1 MVRIIEHDPEPAS
14 TSPRGAEAHKLEGN
28 RAFGDGRFE
37 DAERHYTA
45 ALEASA
51 PAADEGASDEPDE
64 TEAASARRDA
74 REDDRARTSAGTT
87 DGAPHVPSSDVISNE
102 ASRTASSETSRD
114 VVVDRARA
122 TYFANR
128 AACRLKLAR
137 PNEAA
142 EDCTRALRCDE
153 SFVKARLRRAEARET
168 ADPKDLEGAL
178 ADCEAAATDAR
189 ADAGLRLRAETAAAP
204 AAARG
209 GPARGAEGGDA
220 RNAQGARGCA
230 ARELRAEHEELQG
243 GEGRDGRLQ
252 RAVRAKPD
260 GSRAD
265 GARAA
270 AAIDDVGSVLVAY
283 RIIRHARAF
292 MPRASPRLCRI

>member
-51 PAADEGASDEPDE
+51 PAANEGASDEPDE

-74 REDDRARTSAGTT
+74 REDDRVSGAGTT
-87 DGAPHVPSSDVISNE
+87 DGAPHVASSDVISNE
-102 ASRTASSETSRD
+102 ASRTASSGNRD
-114 VVVDRARA
+114 VVVHRARA

-137 PNEAA
+137 SNEAA

-189 ADAGLRLRAETAAAP
+189 ADAGLRLRAETAAARLRP
-204 AAARG
+204 LVEARREALKEEMIG
-209 GPARGAEGGDA
+209 TLKGLGDA
-220 RNAQGARGCA
+220 LLGNFGLSTKNFKAEKDATGAYSVQFVRN
-230 ARELRAEHEELQG
+230 
-243 GEGRDGRLQ
+243 
-252 RAVRAKPD
+252 P
-260 GSRAD
+260 S
-265 GARAA
+265 
-270 AAIDDVGSVLVAY
+270 
-283 RIIRHARAF
+283 
-292 MPRASPRLCRI
+292 

>member
-74 REDDRARTSAGTT
+74 REDDRASGAGTT
-87 DGAPHVPSSDVISNE
+87 DGAPHVASSDVISNE
-102 ASRTASSETSRD
+102 ASRTASSGARD
-114 VVVDRARA
+114 VVVNRARA

-189 ADAGLRLRAETAAAP
+189 ADAGLRLRAETAAARLRP
-204 AAARG
+204 LVEARREALKEEMLG
-209 GPARGAEGGDA
+209 TLKGLGDA
-220 RNAQGARGCA
+220 LLGNFGLSTKNFKAEKDATGAYSVQFVRN
-230 ARELRAEHEELQG
+230 
-243 GEGRDGRLQ
+243 
-252 RAVRAKPD
+252 P
-260 GSRAD
+260 S
-265 GARAA
+265 
-270 AAIDDVGSVLVAY
+270 
-283 RIIRHARAF
+283 
-292 MPRASPRLCRI
+292 

>member
-1 MVRIIEHDPEPAS
+1 MVRIIEHDPEAAS
-14 TSPRGAEAHKLEGN
+14 ASPRGAEAHKLEGN

-64 TEAASARRDA
+64 TEAASAQRDA
-74 REDDRARTSAGTT
+74 REDDRASGAGTT
-87 DGAPHVPSSDVISNE
+87 DGAPHVASSDVISNE
-102 ASRTASSETSRD
+102 ASRTASSGARD
-114 VVVDRARA
+114 VVVHRARA

-178 ADCEAAATDAR
+178 ADCEAAAADAD
-189 ADAGLRLRAETAAAP
+189 ADAGLRLHAETAAARLRP
-204 AAARG
+204 LVEARREALKEEMLG
-209 GPARGAEGGDA
+209 TLRGLGDA
-220 RNAQGARGCA
+220 LLGNFGLSTKNFEAEKDATGAYSVRFVRN
-230 ARELRAEHEELQG
+230 
-243 GEGRDGRLQ
+243 
-252 RAVRAKPD
+252 P
-260 GSRAD
+260 S
-265 GARAA
+265 
-270 AAIDDVGSVLVAY
+270 
-283 RIIRHARAF
+283 
-292 MPRASPRLCRI
+292 

>member
-74 REDDRARTSAGTT
+74 REDDRASGAGTT
-87 DGAPHVPSSDVISNE
+87 DGAPHVASSDVISNE
-102 ASRTASSETSRD
+102 ASRTASSGARD
-114 VVVDRARA
+114 VVVHRARA

-189 ADAGLRLRAETAAAP
+189 ADAGLRLRAETAAARLRP
-204 AAARG
+204 LVEARREALKEEMLG
-209 GPARGAEGGDA
+209 TLKGLGDA
-220 RNAQGARGCA
+220 LLGNFGLSTKNFEAEKDATGAYSVRFVRN
-230 ARELRAEHEELQG
+230 
-243 GEGRDGRLQ
+243 
-252 RAVRAKPD
+252 P
-260 GSRAD
+260 S
-265 GARAA
+265 
-270 AAIDDVGSVLVAY
+270 
-283 RIIRHARAF
+283 
-292 MPRASPRLCRI
+292 

>member
-74 REDDRARTSAGTT
+74 REDDRASGAGTT
-87 DGAPHVPSSDVISNE
+87 DGAPHVASSDVISNE
-102 ASRTASSETSRD
+102 ASRTASSGARD
-114 VVVDRARA
+114 VVVHRARA

-189 ADAGLRLRAETAAAP
+189 ADAGLRLRAETAAARLRP
-204 AAARG
+204 LVEARREALKEEMLG
-209 GPARGAEGGDA
+209 TLKGLGDA
-220 RNAQGARGCA
+220 LLGNFVICIAVRSLCLLRGCA
-230 ARELRAEHEELQG
+230 R
-243 GEGRDGRLQ
+243 
-252 RAVRAKPD
+252 
-260 GSRAD
+260 
-265 GARAA
+265 
-270 AAIDDVGSVLVAY
+270 
-283 RIIRHARAF
+283 
-292 MPRASPRLCRI
+292 

>member
-1 MVRIIEHDPEPAS
+1 MVRIIEHDPEAAS
-14 TSPRGAEAHKLEGN
+14 ASPRGAEAHKLEGN

-64 TEAASARRDA
+64 TEAASAQRDA
-74 REDDRARTSAGTT
+74 REDDRASGAGTT
-87 DGAPHVPSSDVISNE
+87 DGAPHVASSDVISNE
-102 ASRTASSETSRD
+102 ASRTASSGARD

-189 ADAGLRLRAETAAAP
+189 ADAGLRLRAETAAARLRP
-204 AAARG
+204 LVEARREALKEEMLG
-209 GPARGAEGGDA
+209 TLKGLGDA
-220 RNAQGARGCA
+220 LLGNFGLSTKNFKAEKDATGAYSVQFVRN
-230 ARELRAEHEELQG
+230 
-243 GEGRDGRLQ
+243 
-252 RAVRAKPD
+252 P
-260 GSRAD
+260 S
-265 GARAA
+265 
-270 AAIDDVGSVLVAY
+270 
-283 RIIRHARAF
+283 
-292 MPRASPRLCRI
+292 

>member
-74 REDDRARTSAGTT
+74 REDDRASGAETT
-87 DGAPHVPSSDVISNE
+87 DGAPHVASSDVISNE
-102 ASRTASSETSRD
+102 ASRTASSGARD
-114 VVVDRARA
+114 VVVHRARA

-189 ADAGLRLRAETAAAP
+189 ADAGLRLRAETAAARLRP
-204 AAARG
+204 LVEARREALKEEMLG
-209 GPARGAEGGDA
+209 TLKGLGDA
-220 RNAQGARGCA
+220 LLGNFGLSTKNFKAEKDATGAYSVQFVRN
-230 ARELRAEHEELQG
+230 
-243 GEGRDGRLQ
+243 
-252 RAVRAKPD
+252 P
-260 GSRAD
+260 S
-265 GARAA
+265 
-270 AAIDDVGSVLVAY
+270 
-283 RIIRHARAF
+283 
-292 MPRASPRLCRI
+292 

>member
-74 REDDRARTSAGTT
+74 REDDRASGAGTT
-87 DGAPHVPSSDVISNE
+87 DGAPHVASSDVISNE
-102 ASRTASSETSRD
+102 ASRTASSGARD
-114 VVVDRARA
+114 VVVHRARA

-178 ADCEAAATDAR
+178 ADCEAAAADAD
-189 ADAGLRLRAETAAAP
+189 ADAGLRLRAETAAARLRP
-204 AAARG
+204 LVEARREALKEEMLG
-209 GPARGAEGGDA
+209 TLKGLGDA
-220 RNAQGARGCA
+220 LLGNFGLSTKNFEAEKDATGAYSVRFVRN
-230 ARELRAEHEELQG
+230 
-243 GEGRDGRLQ
+243 
-252 RAVRAKPD
+252 P
-260 GSRAD
+260 S
-265 GARAA
+265 
-270 AAIDDVGSVLVAY
+270 
-283 RIIRHARAF
+283 
-292 MPRASPRLCRI
+292 

>member
-51 PAADEGASDEPDE
+51 PAANEGASDEPDE

-74 REDDRARTSAGTT
+74 REDDSVSGAGTT
-87 DGAPHVPSSDVISNE
+87 DGAPHVASSDVISNE
-102 ASRTASSETSRD
+102 ASRTASSGAHD
-114 VVVDRARA
+114 VVVHRARA

-189 ADAGLRLRAETAAAP
+189 ADAGLRLRAETAAARLRP
-204 AAARG
+204 LVEARREALKEEMLG
-209 GPARGAEGGDA
+209 TLKGLGDA
-220 RNAQGARGCA
+220 LLGNFGLSTKNFKAEKDATGAYSVQFVRN
-230 ARELRAEHEELQG
+230 
-243 GEGRDGRLQ
+243 
-252 RAVRAKPD
+252 P
-260 GSRAD
+260 S
-265 GARAA
+265 
-270 AAIDDVGSVLVAY
+270 
-283 RIIRHARAF
+283 
-292 MPRASPRLCRI
+292 

>member
-74 REDDRARTSAGTT
+74 REDDSVSGAGTT
-87 DGAPHVPSSDVISNE
+87 DGAPHVASSDVISNE
-102 ASRTASSETSRD
+102 ASRTASSGARD
-114 VVVDRARA
+114 VVVHRARA

-189 ADAGLRLRAETAAAP
+189 ADAGLRLRAETAAARLRP
-204 AAARG
+204 LVEARREALKEEMLG
-209 GPARGAEGGDA
+209 TLKGLGDA
-220 RNAQGARGCA
+220 LLGNFGLSTKNFKAEKDATGAYSVQFVRN
-230 ARELRAEHEELQG
+230 
-243 GEGRDGRLQ
+243 
-252 RAVRAKPD
+252 P
-260 GSRAD
+260 S
-265 GARAA
+265 
-270 AAIDDVGSVLVAY
+270 
-283 RIIRHARAF
+283 
-292 MPRASPRLCRI
+292 

>member
-1 MVRIIEHDPEPAS
+1 MVRIIEHDPEAAS
-14 TSPRGAEAHKLEGN
+14 ASPRGAEAHKLEGN

-74 REDDRARTSAGTT
+74 REDDRASGAGTT
-87 DGAPHVPSSDVISNE
+87 DGAPHVASSDVISNE
-102 ASRTASSETSRD
+102 ASRTASSGARD
-114 VVVDRARA
+114 VVVHRARA

-189 ADAGLRLRAETAAAP
+189 ADAGLRLRAETAAARLRP
-204 AAARG
+204 LVEARREALKEEMLG
-209 GPARGAEGGDA
+209 TLKGLGDA
-220 RNAQGARGCA
+220 LLGNFGLSTKNFKAEKDATGAYSVQFVRN
-230 ARELRAEHEELQG
+230 
-243 GEGRDGRLQ
+243 
-252 RAVRAKPD
+252 P
-260 GSRAD
+260 S
-265 GARAA
+265 
-270 AAIDDVGSVLVAY
+270 
-283 RIIRHARAF
+283 
-292 MPRASPRLCRI
+292 

>member
-74 REDDRARTSAGTT
+74 REDDSVSGAGTT
-87 DGAPHVPSSDVISNE
+87 DGAPHVASSDVISNE
-102 ASRTASSETSRD
+102 ASRTASSGNRD
-114 VVVDRARA
+114 VVVHRARA

-189 ADAGLRLRAETAAAP
+189 ADAGLRLRAETAAARLRP
-204 AAARG
+204 LVEARREALKEEMLG
-209 GPARGAEGGDA
+209 TLKGLGDA
-220 RNAQGARGCA
+220 LLGNFGLSTKNFKAEKDATGAYSVQFVRN
-230 ARELRAEHEELQG
+230 
-243 GEGRDGRLQ
+243 
-252 RAVRAKPD
+252 P
-260 GSRAD
+260 S
-265 GARAA
+265 
-270 AAIDDVGSVLVAY
+270 
-283 RIIRHARAF
+283 
-292 MPRASPRLCRI
+292 

>member
-1 MVRIIEHDPEPAS
+1 MRIIEHDPEPAS

-74 REDDRARTSAGTT
+74 REDDRASGAGTT
-87 DGAPHVPSSDVISNE
+87 DGAPHIASSDVISNE
-102 ASRTASSETSRD
+102 ASRTASSGARD
-114 VVVDRARA
+114 VVVHRARA

-189 ADAGLRLRAETAAAP
+189 ADAGLRLRAETAAARLRP
-204 AAARG
+204 LVEARREALKEEMLG
-209 GPARGAEGGDA
+209 TLKGLGDA
-220 RNAQGARGCA
+220 LLGNFGLSTKNFKAEKDATGAYSVQFVRN
-230 ARELRAEHEELQG
+230 
-243 GEGRDGRLQ
+243 
-252 RAVRAKPD
+252 P
-260 GSRAD
+260 S
-265 GARAA
+265 
-270 AAIDDVGSVLVAY
+270 
-283 RIIRHARAF
+283 
-292 MPRASPRLCRI
+292 

>member
-1 MVRIIEHDPEPAS
+1 MRIIEHDPEPAS

-74 REDDRARTSAGTT
+74 REDDRASGAGTT
-87 DGAPHVPSSDVISNE
+87 DGAPHVASSDVISNE
-102 ASRTASSETSRD
+102 ASRTASSGARD
-114 VVVDRARA
+114 VVVHRARA

-189 ADAGLRLRAETAAAP
+189 ADAGLRLRAETAAARLRP
-204 AAARG
+204 LVEARREALKEEMLG
-209 GPARGAEGGDA
+209 TLKGLGDA
-220 RNAQGARGCA
+220 LLGNFGLSTKNFKAEKDATGAYSVQFVRN
-230 ARELRAEHEELQG
+230 
-243 GEGRDGRLQ
+243 
-252 RAVRAKPD
+252 P
-260 GSRAD
+260 S
-265 GARAA
+265 
-270 AAIDDVGSVLVAY
+270 
-283 RIIRHARAF
+283 
-292 MPRASPRLCRI
+292 

>member
-74 REDDRARTSAGTT
+74 REDDRASGAGTT
-87 DGAPHVPSSDVISNE
+87 DGAPHVASSDVISNE
-102 ASRTASSETSRD
+102 ASRTASSGARD
-114 VVVDRARA
+114 VVVHRARA

-189 ADAGLRLRAETAAAP
+189 ADAGLRLRAETAAARLRP
-204 AAARG
+204 LVEARREALKEEMLG
-209 GPARGAEGGDA
+209 TLRGLGDA
-220 RNAQGARGCA
+220 LLGNFGLSTKNFKAEKDATGAYSVQFVRN
-230 ARELRAEHEELQG
+230 
-243 GEGRDGRLQ
+243 
-252 RAVRAKPD
+252 P
-260 GSRAD
+260 S
-265 GARAA
+265 
-270 AAIDDVGSVLVAY
+270 
-283 RIIRHARAF
+283 
-292 MPRASPRLCRI
+292 

>member
-74 REDDRARTSAGTT
+74 REDDRASGAGTT
-87 DGAPHVPSSDVISNE
+87 DGAPHVASSDVISNE
-102 ASRTASSETSRD
+102 ASRTASSGARD
-114 VVVDRARA
+114 VVVHRARA

-168 ADPKDLEGAL
+168 VDPKDLEGAL
-178 ADCEAAATDAR
+178 ADCEAAAADAD
-189 ADAGLRLRAETAAAP
+189 ADAGLRLHAETAAARLRP
-204 AAARG
+204 LVEARREALKEEMLG
-209 GPARGAEGGDA
+209 TLRGLGDA
-220 RNAQGARGCA
+220 LLGNFGLSTKNFEAEKDATGAYSVRFVRN
-230 ARELRAEHEELQG
+230 
-243 GEGRDGRLQ
+243 
-252 RAVRAKPD
+252 P
-260 GSRAD
+260 S
-265 GARAA
+265 
-270 AAIDDVGSVLVAY
+270 
-283 RIIRHARAF
+283 
-292 MPRASPRLCRI
+292 

>member
-64 TEAASARRDA
+64 TEAASARCDA
-74 REDDRARTSAGTT
+74 REDDSVSGAGTT
-87 DGAPHVPSSDVISNE
+87 DGAPHVASSDVISNE
-102 ASRTASSETSRD
+102 ASRTASSGARD
-114 VVVDRARA
+114 VVVHRARA

-189 ADAGLRLRAETAAAP
+189 ADAGLRLRAETAAARLRP
-204 AAARG
+204 LVEARREALKEEMLG
-209 GPARGAEGGDA
+209 TLKGLGDA
-220 RNAQGARGCA
+220 LLGNFGLSTKNFKAEKDETGAYSVRFVRN
-230 ARELRAEHEELQG
+230 
-243 GEGRDGRLQ
+243 
-252 RAVRAKPD
+252 P
-260 GSRAD
+260 S
-265 GARAA
+265 
-270 AAIDDVGSVLVAY
+270 
-283 RIIRHARAF
+283 
-292 MPRASPRLCRI
+292 

>member
-1 MVRIIEHDPEPAS
+1 MVRIIEHDPEAAS
-14 TSPRGAEAHKLEGN
+14 ASPRGAEAHKLEGN

-64 TEAASARRDA
+64 TEAASAQRDA
-74 REDDRARTSAGTT
+74 REDDRASGAGTT
-87 DGAPHVPSSDVISNE
+87 DGAPHVASSDVISNE
-102 ASRTASSETSRD
+102 ASRTASSGARD
-114 VVVDRARA
+114 VVVHRARA

-189 ADAGLRLRAETAAAP
+189 ADAGLRLRAETAAARLRP
-204 AAARG
+204 LVEARREALKEEMLG
-209 GPARGAEGGDA
+209 TLKGLGDA
-220 RNAQGARGCA
+220 LLGNFGLSTKNFKAEKDATGAYSVQFVRN
-230 ARELRAEHEELQG
+230 
-243 GEGRDGRLQ
+243 
-252 RAVRAKPD
+252 P
-260 GSRAD
+260 S
-265 GARAA
+265 
-270 AAIDDVGSVLVAY
+270 
-283 RIIRHARAF
+283 
-292 MPRASPRLCRI
+292 

>member
-74 REDDRARTSAGTT
+74 REDDRASGAGTT
-87 DGAPHVPSSDVISNE
+87 DGAPHVASSDVISNE
-102 ASRTASSETSRD
+102 ASRTASSGARD
-114 VVVDRARA
+114 VVVHRARA

-137 PNEAA
+137 SNEAA

-168 ADPKDLEGAL
+168 ADPIDLEGAL

-189 ADAGLRLRAETAAAP
+189 ADAGLRLRAETAAARLRP
-204 AAARG
+204 LVEARREALKEEMIG
-209 GPARGAEGGDA
+209 TLKGLGDA
-220 RNAQGARGCA
+220 LLGNFGLSTKNFKAEKDATGAYSVQFVRN
-230 ARELRAEHEELQG
+230 
-243 GEGRDGRLQ
+243 
-252 RAVRAKPD
+252 P
-260 GSRAD
+260 S
-265 GARAA
+265 
-270 AAIDDVGSVLVAY
+270 
-283 RIIRHARAF
+283 
-292 MPRASPRLCRI
+292 

>member
-74 REDDRARTSAGTT
+74 REDDRASGAGTT
-87 DGAPHVPSSDVISNE
+87 DGAPHVASSDVISNE
-102 ASRTASSETSRD
+102 ASRTASSGARD
-114 VVVDRARA
+114 VVVHRARA

-189 ADAGLRLRAETAAAP
+189 ADAGLRLRAETAAARLRP
-204 AAARG
+204 LVEARREALKEEMLG
-209 GPARGAEGGDA
+209 TLKGLGDA
-220 RNAQGARGCA
+220 LLGNFGLSTKNFKAEKDATGAYSVQFVRN
-230 ARELRAEHEELQG
+230 
-243 GEGRDGRLQ
+243 
-252 RAVRAKPD
+252 P
-260 GSRAD
+260 S
-265 GARAA
+265 
-270 AAIDDVGSVLVAY
+270 
-283 RIIRHARAF
+283 
-292 MPRASPRLCRI
+292 

>member
-74 REDDRARTSAGTT
+74 REDDRASGAGTT
-87 DGAPHVPSSDVISNE
+87 DGAPHVASSDVISNE
-102 ASRTASSETSRD
+102 ASRTASSGARD
-114 VVVDRARA
+114 VVVHRARA

-189 ADAGLRLRAETAAAP
+189 ADAGLRLRAETAAARLRP
-204 AAARG
+204 LVEARREALKEEMLG
-209 GPARGAEGGDA
+209 TLKGLGDA
-220 RNAQGARGCA
+220 LLGNFGLSTKNFKAEKDETGAYSVRFVRN
-230 ARELRAEHEELQG
+230 
-243 GEGRDGRLQ
+243 
-252 RAVRAKPD
+252 P
-260 GSRAD
+260 S
-265 GARAA
+265 
-270 AAIDDVGSVLVAY
+270 
-283 RIIRHARAF
+283 
-292 MPRASPRLCRI
+292 

>member
-64 TEAASARRDA
+64 TEAASAQRDA
-74 REDDRARTSAGTT
+74 REDDRASGAGTT
-87 DGAPHVPSSDVISNE
+87 DGAPHVASSDVISNE
-102 ASRTASSETSRD
+102 ASRTASSGARD
-114 VVVDRARA
+114 VVVHRARA

-189 ADAGLRLRAETAAAP
+189 ADAGLRLRAETAAARLRP
-204 AAARG
+204 LVEARREALKEEMLG
-209 GPARGAEGGDA
+209 TLKGLGDA
-220 RNAQGARGCA
+220 LLGNFGLSTKNFKAEKDATGAYSVQFVRN
-230 ARELRAEHEELQG
+230 
-243 GEGRDGRLQ
+243 
-252 RAVRAKPD
+252 P
-260 GSRAD
+260 S
-265 GARAA
+265 
-270 AAIDDVGSVLVAY
+270 
-283 RIIRHARAF
+283 
-292 MPRASPRLCRI
+292 

>member
-1 MVRIIEHDPEPAS
+1 MRIIEHDPEPAS

-51 PAADEGASDEPDE
+51 PAANEGASDEPDE

-74 REDDRARTSAGTT
+74 REDDSVSGAGTT
-87 DGAPHVPSSDVISNE
+87 DGAPHVASSDVISNE
-102 ASRTASSETSRD
+102 ASRTASSGNRD
-114 VVVDRARA
+114 VVVHRARA

-189 ADAGLRLRAETAAAP
+189 ADAGLRLRAETAAARLRP
-204 AAARG
+204 LVEARREALKEEMLG
-209 GPARGAEGGDA
+209 TLRGLGDA
-220 RNAQGARGCA
+220 LLGNFGLSTKNFEAEKDATGAYSVRFVRN
-230 ARELRAEHEELQG
+230 
-243 GEGRDGRLQ
+243 
-252 RAVRAKPD
+252 P
-260 GSRAD
+260 S
-265 GARAA
+265 
-270 AAIDDVGSVLVAY
+270 
-283 RIIRHARAF
+283 
-292 MPRASPRLCRI
+292 

>member
-74 REDDRARTSAGTT
+74 REDDRASGAGTT
-87 DGAPHVPSSDVISNE
+87 DGAPHIASSDVISNE
-102 ASRTASSETSRD
+102 ASRTASSGARD
-114 VVVDRARA
+114 VVVHRARA

-189 ADAGLRLRAETAAAP
+189 ADAGLRLRAETAAARLRP
-204 AAARG
+204 LVEARREALKEEMLG
-209 GPARGAEGGDA
+209 TLKGLGDA
-220 RNAQGARGCA
+220 LLGNFGLSTKNFKAEKDATGAYSVQFVRN
-230 ARELRAEHEELQG
+230 
-243 GEGRDGRLQ
+243 
-252 RAVRAKPD
+252 P
-260 GSRAD
+260 S
-265 GARAA
+265 
-270 AAIDDVGSVLVAY
+270 
-283 RIIRHARAF
+283 
-292 MPRASPRLCRI
+292 

>member
-51 PAADEGASDEPDE
+51 PAANEGASDEPDE

-74 REDDRARTSAGTT
+74 REDDSVSGAGTT
-87 DGAPHVPSSDVISNE
+87 DGAPHVASSDVISNE
-102 ASRTASSETSRD
+102 ASRTASSGNRD
-114 VVVDRARA
+114 VVVHRARA

-189 ADAGLRLRAETAAAP
+189 ADAGLRLRAETAAARLRP
-204 AAARG
+204 LVEARREALKEEMLG
-209 GPARGAEGGDA
+209 TLKGLGDA
-220 RNAQGARGCA
+220 LLGNFGLSTKNFKAEKDATGAYSVQFVRN
-230 ARELRAEHEELQG
+230 
-243 GEGRDGRLQ
+243 
-252 RAVRAKPD
+252 P
-260 GSRAD
+260 S
-265 GARAA
+265 
-270 AAIDDVGSVLVAY
+270 
-283 RIIRHARAF
+283 
-292 MPRASPRLCRI
+292 

>member
-1 MVRIIEHDPEPAS
+1 MVRIIEHDPEAAS
-14 TSPRGAEAHKLEGN
+14 ASPRGAEAHKLEGN

-74 REDDRARTSAGTT
+74 REDDRASGAGTT
-87 DGAPHVPSSDVISNE
+87 DGAPHVASSDVISNE
-102 ASRTASSETSRD
+102 ASRTASSGARD
-114 VVVDRARA
+114 VVVHRARA

-189 ADAGLRLRAETAAAP
+189 ADAGLRLRAETAAARLRP
-204 AAARG
+204 LVEARREALKEEMLG
-209 GPARGAEGGDA
+209 TLRGLGDA
-220 RNAQGARGCA
+220 LLGNFGLSTRNFEAEKDATGAYS
-230 ARELRAEHEELQG
+230 
-243 GEGRDGRLQ
+243 
-252 RAVRAKPD
+252 VRFVRNP
-260 GSRAD
+260 S
-265 GARAA
+265 
-270 AAIDDVGSVLVAY
+270 
-283 RIIRHARAF
+283 
-292 MPRASPRLCRI
+292 

>member
-51 PAADEGASDEPDE
+51 PAANEGASDEPDE

-74 REDDRARTSAGTT
+74 REDDSVSGAGTT
-87 DGAPHVPSSDVISNE
+87 DGAPHVASSDVISNE
-102 ASRTASSETSRD
+102 ASRTASSGNRD
-114 VVVDRARA
+114 VVVHRARA

-189 ADAGLRLRAETAAAP
+189 ADAGLRLRAETAAARLRP
-204 AAARG
+204 LVEARREALKEEMLG
-209 GPARGAEGGDA
+209 TLKGLGDA
-220 RNAQGARGCA
+220 LLGNFGLSTKNFKAEKDATGAYSVRFVRN
-230 ARELRAEHEELQG
+230 
-243 GEGRDGRLQ
+243 
-252 RAVRAKPD
+252 P
-260 GSRAD
+260 S
-265 GARAA
+265 
-270 AAIDDVGSVLVAY
+270 S
-283 RIIRHARAF
+283 
-292 MPRASPRLCRI
+292 